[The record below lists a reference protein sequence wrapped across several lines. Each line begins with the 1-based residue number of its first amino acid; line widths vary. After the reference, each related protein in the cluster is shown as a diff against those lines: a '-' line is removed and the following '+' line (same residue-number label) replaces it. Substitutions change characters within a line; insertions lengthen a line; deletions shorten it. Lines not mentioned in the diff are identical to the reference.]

1 MFKLRNSKVTLFSV
15 LENNVPSRGSSSQPS
30 NLRRYA
36 LSKPRELVLFLHI
49 RSAIHDR
56 HPTKKRSNGSSSHRR
71 PAPAMLKDESIRI
84 GLSPDSYSSVF
95 DGQVN
100 SSQSHRRRR
109 RRRLSRF
116 AQVQLDLAPV
126 ITAGLASPHPPCP
139 VVGRGVPGPPVVTG
153 IYSSAPALS

>member
-1 MFKLRNSKVTLFSV
+1 MTAIRRR
-15 LENNVPSRGSSSQPS
+15 RG
-30 NLRRYA
+30 A
-36 LSKPRELVLFLHI
+36 TAAA
-49 RSAIHDR
+49 AI
-56 HPTKKRSNGSSSHRR
+56 GR